1 MGKYFNKKAM
11 DHAKH
16 MAAALKKRQA
26 VAKAKATPKPK
37 MKGDSYK

>member
-1 MGKYFNKKAM
+1 MGKYFNKEAK
-11 DHAKH
+11 DHARH

-26 VAKAKATPKPK
+26 AAKAKSMPKAK